1 MYANPPSIHP
11 VGFGI
16 DFSEMYRTLPYI
28 GVPTDAAVARVAA
41 EAEVA
46 RAERLLRQQAEASR
60 DPLEVRVLD

>member
-1 MYANPPSIHP
+1 MKAHHPPFS
-11 VGFGI
+11 GFGI